1 MKKFLIFLFLM
12 LVAGTLAAQDDTSA
26 EMPTFSKKHG
36 LYKNAFALYITPSVS
51 GCTTVARRRTMT

>member
-1 MKKFLIFLFLM
+1 M

-51 GCTTVARRRTMT
+51 GRTIYYTKDGSVPTRESIED